1 MEMRLLSMGGSDQSG
16 AALSAVSWYT
26 LTALR
31 TTDEALCS
39 DGELNAALLYFRMLG
54 ELNRVV
60 RNKA

>member
-1 MEMRLLSMGGSDQSG
+1 MGGSDQSG
-16 AALSAVSWYT
+16 AALSAVSGYT

-31 TTDEALCS
+31 TTDEVLCS

-54 ELNRVV
+54 ELNHVV